1 MLIRVQVL
9 RAAYTGEVWRL
20 SCWCRAAAPACRG
33 SWLNLIRLLCDCLV
47 WSLHVFKWLFSSS
60 MDFAQQLLYSLL
72 RCKLKVIVIVFMC
85 LFLEFWVSWTVML
98 PPDCL
103 LFGYFELLLIFSED
117 SFLLTNAKIISKKS
131 RLFDRD
137 LLAYFSS
144 QMLVIWWYV
153 LISISVCA

>member
-1 MLIRVQVL
+1 
-9 RAAYTGEVWRL
+9 
-20 SCWCRAAAPACRG
+20 
-33 SWLNLIRLLCDCLV
+33 
-47 WSLHVFKWLFSSS
+47 

-144 QMLVIWWYV
+144 QMLVIW
-153 LISISVCA
+153 